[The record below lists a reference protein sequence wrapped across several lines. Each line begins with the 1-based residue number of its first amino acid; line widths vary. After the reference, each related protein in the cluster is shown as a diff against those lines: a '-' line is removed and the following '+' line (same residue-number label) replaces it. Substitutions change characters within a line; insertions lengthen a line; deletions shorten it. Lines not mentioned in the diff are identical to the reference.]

1 MLIGC
6 VVFKLRM
13 EPELMGILYII
24 SGEGYFI
31 NSFTM
36 FLSGRFTNHL
46 FTYIAIPILIVELS
60 SCLWLLVKGVD
71 H

>member
-6 VVFKLRM
+6 VVFKLQM
-13 EPELMGILYII
+13 KHELMGILYII
-24 SGEGYFI
+24 SGEVYFI

-46 FTYIAIPILIVELS
+46 FTYIAIPIFVGELS
-60 SCLWLLVKGVD
+60 SCLRLLFKGVD